1 MISGC
6 QMEKRSLL
14 VFDLDGVLVD
24 VSRSYRETVRKTARL
39 FFKGARGFEFLPDP
53 LFHLDELARVKRR
66 GGLNNDWDLTF
77 RVISMLFSMVET
89 SDAAPPVGEDHWQF
103 HRETVSAWDVTPLAD
118 FLSSKPGGLVSLSEP
133 DSRANASVGRF
144 YQRDVGEGNIIKQI
158 FQEIYLGGDLFRA
171 TYGMV
176 PRAYDGEGC
185 IFRERPLVEVETL
198 SRLKSAHSMAIATGR
213 PGSEAEFAL
222 NVNGLSEFFNVV
234 FTLDDCLAEE
244 KARAQAGKGEGSLSK
259 PDPFMLDA
267 IVERLPVVPAKL
279 YYVGDMPD
287 DMIAALRSSH
297 TFIPVGVTGTGPD
310 SGAAAKALID
320 AGAEFLIGGVEELE
334 GVLRTW
340 P

>member
-1 MISGC
+1 MIPGC
-6 QMEKRSLL
+6 PMEKRSLL
-14 VFDLDGVLVD
+14 VFDMDGVLVD
-24 VSRSYRETVRKTARL
+24 VTQSYRETVRKTARS
-39 FFKGARGFEFLPDP
+39 FFKGARGFQFLPDP
-53 LFHLDELARVKRR
+53 LFPLDELAEVKRR
-66 GGLNNDWDLTF
+66 GGLNNDWDLSF
-77 RVISMLFSMVET
+77 RVISMLFSMVEA
-89 SDAAPPVGEDHWQF
+89 SDAAPPVGTDYWHS
-103 HRETVSAWDVTPLAD
+103 HRETVSTWDVTPLAD
-118 FLSSKPGGLVSLSEP
+118 FLSSKQRGLAGLPEP
-133 DSRANASVGRF
+133 DIRANACVGRF

-176 PRAYDGEGC
+176 PRAHDGEGF
-185 IFRERPLVEVETL
+185 IFRERPLVGVETL
-198 SRLKSAHSMAIATGR
+198 SRLGSAHMMAIATGR

-222 NVNGLSEFFNVV
+222 NVNGLSGFFDVV

-244 KARAQAGKGEGSLSK
+244 KARAQTGKGGGSLSK

-267 IVERLPVVPAKL
+267 IVERLPVVPARL

-297 TFIPVGVTGTGPD
+297 GFVPVGVTGTGPD
-310 SGAAAKALID
+310 SGAAAKALIE